1 MKDESGASNL
11 DETTRYVRISFMS
24 VANFIISRVEP
35 SGTRVKDVI
44 LFLSQWNGL
53 PLVVL
58 ALFDIVI
65 LKHK

>member
-1 MKDESGASNL
+1 
-11 DETTRYVRISFMS
+11 MS